1 MATDNIKQLGAW
13 AFKTSYHAAN
23 IKPLNEHL
31 MLMYKYPWN
40 KLRACLD
47 PLQFL
52 KNFFLKIVS
61 KSWFLKTLGEG
72 VWRPI
77 SFFSQK
83 RRRIMFHYIKKK
95 NGARTRY
102 NTPYCFTELRTRLNK
117 QGATTR

>member
-61 KSWFLKTLGEG
+61 KSWFLKKLGEG

-77 SFFSQK
+77 SFFFLK
-83 RRRIMFHYIKKK
+83 NAGELCFIILRRKT
-95 NGARTRY
+95 GQE
-102 NTPYCFTELRTRLNK
+102 P
-117 QGATTR
+117 GTTRPTALLNYVHA